1 MTGAALDGAVVG
13 ARAHPPKCEYILF
26 TPSGRWCIRHVY
38 RGLHRTQGCQRG
50 RMDVYVRVL
59 LWIRVHNLN
68 ERRERARAHPCS
80 TRKIDSEEHSSSL
93 ESVPTL
99 GRAIFPMS
107 LLCHGGVSGVGALP
121 SGGVATLA
129 TAVLWSVHPIRW
141 GPACSAWLE
150 NR

>member
-1 MTGAALDGAVVG
+1 
-13 ARAHPPKCEYILF
+13 
-26 TPSGRWCIRHVY
+26 
-38 RGLHRTQGCQRG
+38 
-50 RMDVYVRVL
+50 MDVYVRVL